1 MEELSGLQLGYFQL
15 SRGKFSEANNIFSSL
30 IAAGEESPTVFI
42 GKLLSEEQ
50 LTEERQLPD
59 LPRPLAE
66 YSLFEKAKD
75 LAGKGYLATLSGY
88 EEKQRQNL
96 AEKADKYQK
105 LTASEGKSAEE
116 LTVLAG
122 IATELG
128 AYRDASAYKEE
139 YLSALSALEKEKSK
153 RKKRKRL
160 IAFPILAAVLILLVA
175 CGMVFSLPSKDGI
188 RYGLTLNGFEVLS
201 ADDSFTEVVLPE
213 KVNGIRVTGIGNS
226 AFEDCKKLKKVT
238 FNGQITSVGRDAF
251 AGCTALEEIENS
263 ETVLKIDKR
272 AFEKCKTLAE
282 LRFAEGCSFK
292 KSSFRGCDEDIEV
305 FGGER
310 KLSIIT
316 EK

>member
-59 LPRPLAE
+59 LPRPLTE
-66 YSLFEKAKD
+66 YFLFEKAKD
-75 LAGKGYLATLSGY
+75 FAEKGYLATLSGY
-88 EEKQRQNL
+88 EEKQRRSL
-96 AEKADKYQK
+96 AEKEDRYQK
-105 LTASEGKSAEE
+105 LITSKDNSAEG
-116 LTVLAG
+116 LTALVG

-128 AYRDASAYKEE
+128 AYREAPVYKEK
-139 YLSALSALEKEKSK
+139 YLLELSVLEKERFK

-160 IAFPILAAVLILLVA
+160 IVLPILSVALILLIV
-175 CGMVFSLPSKDGI
+175 CGMIFSLPLKDGV

-201 ADDSFTEVVLPE
+201 VDDDFTEVVLPK
-213 KVNGIRVTGIGNS
+213 KVNGIQVTGIGDS

-238 FNGQITSVGRDAF
+238 FNGQITNVGKDAF

-263 ETVLKIDKR
+263 ESVLKIDKR
-272 AFEKCKTLAE
+272 AFEKCKMLAE

-305 FGGER
+305 FGGEK
-310 KLSIIT
+310 KLKVVV